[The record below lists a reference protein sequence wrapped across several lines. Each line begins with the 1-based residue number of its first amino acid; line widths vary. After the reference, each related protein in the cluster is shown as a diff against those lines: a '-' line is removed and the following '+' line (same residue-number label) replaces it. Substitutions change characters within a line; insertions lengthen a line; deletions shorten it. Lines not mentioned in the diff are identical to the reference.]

1 MMRAGSRHILNE
13 RRNGDGTMS
22 CKSQVTGHSS
32 QITKIILL
40 STFYLLFTVLIGCEA
55 FVRKF
60 TRKQKEIKK
69 EEPVIQ
75 PEVYPEAGASNEQLY
90 KDYFLFWQTWSD
102 ELLAHLNEKANAK
115 KQKECAYE
123 ALDNLMK
130 LEPLLNEEKAK
141 ALEPLLN
148 EFKTVKNIIFAGH
161 LNSPDFDYLRIK
173 VERIKSKVHRSF
185 VFLKARKDLK

>member
-1 MMRAGSRHILNE
+1 MMRVGSRHILNE
-13 RRNGDGTMS
+13 RRNGDIKKMS
-22 CKSQVTGHSS
+22 SYRLYGLKKRRTPIVLVFTLYC
-32 QITKIILL
+32 
-40 STFYLLFTVLIGCEA
+40 LFFTLIGCEA

-60 TRKQKEIKK
+60 TRKPKEIKK

-75 PEVYPEAGASNEQLY
+75 PEVYPEALASKEQLY
-90 KDYFLFWQTWSD
+90 KDYFLFWQTWAD
-102 ELLAHLNEKANAK
+102 ELSAHLNEKANAK

-161 LNSPDFDYLRIK
+161 LNSPDFDYLRVK

>member
-1 MMRAGSRHILNE
+1 
-13 RRNGDGTMS
+13 MS
-22 CKSQVTGHSS
+22 SYRLYGLKKR
-32 QITKIILL
+32 ITPVVLLCTLYCLL
-40 STFYLLFTVLIGCEA
+40 STLIGCEA

-60 TRKQKEIKK
+60 TRTPKEVKK
-69 EEPVIQ
+69 EEPIIQ
-75 PEVYPEAGASNEQLY
+75 PEVYPDAGASKEQLY
-90 KDYFLFWQTWSD
+90 KDYFLFWQAWAD

-130 LEPLLNEEKAK
+130 LEPLLNEKKAK
-141 ALEPLLN
+141 ALEPLLS

-161 LNSPDFDYLRIK
+161 LNSPDFDYLRVK

-185 VFLKARKDLK
+185 VFLKAQKDLK